1 MKFIEQVGN
10 IKIYTERVK
19 ENDDVFID
27 VMCCNGSKIIIKEG
41 RCITD
46 IEMTE
51 LEVVEKVLRYKL
63 NLYTESVLHFLYAN
77 VIKVDENTYKVKRGN
92 IFKRIGTTRYF
103 KCAQRLNKTIISIR
117 FKRFLIMLEK
127 IGKSDIINIHKGSES
142 E

>member
-1 MKFIEQVGN
+1 MMKFIEQVGN

-27 VMCCNGSKIIIKEG
+27 VMCCN
-41 RCITD
+41 TD

-103 KCAQRLNKTIISIR
+103 KCA
-117 FKRFLIMLEK
+117 
-127 IGKSDIINIHKGSES
+127 
-142 E
+142 